1 MDEVIK
7 GPTFSY
13 KLSDYPE
20 LSKYKSDALYEDLF
34 EFSQAVRANERN
46 HWAKMII
53 SIIDNGGD
61 ITAIRNL
68 CERISVI
75 EEITDTVTET
85 QNCIECGELVGEH
98 EIIKNCHGSCRIEI

>member
-1 MDEVIK
+1 MDDVIK

-20 LSKYKSDALYEDLF
+20 LSKYKSDTLYEDLF

-46 HWAKMII
+46 HWVKMII

-61 ITAIRNL
+61 VATIRNL

-75 EEITDTVTET
+75 E
-85 QNCIECGELVGEH
+85 QKNCIECGELVGEH
-98 EIIKNCHGSCRIEI
+98 EIIKNCHGSCRIEL